1 MAASSNQNKSRKD
14 ESFTLLEHCS
24 TGTLL
29 LMQFALGSRAFK
41 QASHLSVL
49 SMHSFNIS
57 LHWWFIFECLIYV
70 CRFLPYS
77 RARYTMVFAVAR
89 SRHFPFD
96 FFRYSP
102 SWGRLSVTCLPEAPS
117 CRWCGPLKNMSGH
130 DMSRYEEFHRLRWF
144 EWPHAALQLCG
155 AGPRI
160 PPWNSCGRVEAWS
173 VAQVSSEH
181 YITLCMF
188 RQDTDT
194 FLVLGSPAILTRK
207 WCVGEM
213 VTVAQLQVM
222 APQPGP
228 WWGFGGDVIALDSFA
243 DICCERMQT
252 RCLLILFLFCLNR
265 FSYQS
270 ECCGQH
276 KLGNNFHLVHT
287 NMVCNSPMFT
297 KKTREAIRPVEK
309 FQHTIIIFSCSSTII
324 HPLEV
329 LEVLMMWDSV
339 HDVPLVFVLQLYV
352 SGPRHSRIMSIPY
365 YWHGPTS
372 QSQMRLSSRTTPA
385 SFRTLEE
392 L

>member
-1 MAASSNQNKSRKD
+1 M
-14 ESFTLLEHCS
+14 
-24 TGTLL
+24 
-29 LMQFALGSRAFK
+29 
-41 QASHLSVL
+41 
-49 SMHSFNIS
+49 
-57 LHWWFIFECLIYV
+57 
-70 CRFLPYS
+70 
-77 RARYTMVFAVAR
+77 FAVSCPTLVPGIRRFSQSLAAVTFPSIFFDTVHPGDFLSLACQRHQMMWTLEKHVR
-89 SRHFPFD
+89 SWHVEVR
-96 FFRYSP
+96 RVS
-102 SWGRLSVTCLPEAPS
+102 SIAMIWMTSRGSSATWGRTADTLSHEIPVVWKL
-117 CRWCGPLKNMSGH
+117 GQL
-130 DMSRYEEFHRLRWF
+130 LRW
-144 EWPHAALQLCG
+144 ALNIN
-155 AGPRI
+155 PVHV
-160 PPWNSCGRVEAWS
+160 P
-173 VAQVSSEH
+173 
-181 YITLCMF
+181 
-188 RQDTDT
+188 QDTDT

-228 WWGFGGDVIALDSFA
+228 WWGFGGGA

-276 KLGNNFHLVHT
+276 KLGSNFHLVHT

-309 FQHTIIIFSCSSTII
+309 FQHTIIIHSCSSTII

-339 HDVPLVFVLQLYV
+339 HDVPPLFVLQPYV